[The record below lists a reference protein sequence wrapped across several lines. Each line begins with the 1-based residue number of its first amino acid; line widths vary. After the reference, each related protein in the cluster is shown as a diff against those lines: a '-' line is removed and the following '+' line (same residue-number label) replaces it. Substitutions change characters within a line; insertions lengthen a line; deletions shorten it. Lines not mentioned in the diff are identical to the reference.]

1 MMKFTAA
8 LTTAL
13 TVAFTAALCLS
24 SSVFA
29 HDDDGK
35 IRDRQKAVRGPV
47 WHEGAKSNKND
58 GGVAGTFVSSGIQL
72 KSWLPLN
79 TLSAAST
86 SGNSCWGYISPAGR
100 EYAIMG
106 TSDGTAFVEIT
117 NPSAATL
124 KAFMTGPTSLW
135 RDVRVYQQYCYAASE
150 AGSGIQVFN
159 ISQLDT
165 TGAVTL
171 VNTILAPTTTTAASH
186 TLAIDTVSGY
196 LYRAGGGSN
205 GLRIYDIHTNPALPT
220 YVGAWSPIYIHE
232 AQVVTY
238 TSGPNAGKQIA
249 FCCGGSNGGNVNT
262 GLYVVDVTDKA
273 NPIQLSYTTY
283 PGARYCHQGWLD
295 ENSQFFYIND
305 ELDEG
310 DTVSVC
316 TTLVMNVLNLSNV
329 IYAGKFDNGNS
340 AIGHNCFVRGTKLY
354 EANYRSG
361 VRIFDLA
368 VSTTNPPEVA
378 YFDTYPGSDAANFN
392 GLWNV
397 WPFFPSGTL
406 IGSDLERG
414 LFVWKVESAVA
425 TFAVA
430 NPPLTVSPAG
440 GTPVD
445 VTITPGA
452 GVTLNPASAK
462 MLLTVNGSTV
472 ERPLTLVS
480 GTTWRATFSSSP
492 CTQVVSY
499 QFEIASTDGTVT
511 TDTVTR
517 TALSAISESVISDA
531 NFELAGGWVGS
542 VAGDTAVSG
551 QWVRVDPVGTTAQPE
566 NDHSAVGALCWVT
579 GNGVVGG
586 GAGVADVDGGYTT
599 LLSPNFD
606 LSGLDEPLLEYWY
619 WYSNSLGG
627 APNLDSMPVD
637 ISNNG
642 GTTWVAVETI
652 ASNFGVWTKRSWR
665 VRDFITPTATVRLRF
680 IARDLDTGSLVEAG
694 VDDVRFTN
702 IDCAASI
709 VGDLN
714 GDGDV
719 NGADLSILLSAW
731 GQTGSIADLDGDG
744 IVGAADLAVLIN
756 AWTS

>member
-1 MMKFTAA
+1 
-8 LTTAL
+8 
-13 TVAFTAALCLS
+13 
-24 SSVFA
+24 
-29 HDDDGK
+29 
-35 IRDRQKAVRGPV
+35 
-47 WHEGAKSNKND
+47 
-58 GGVAGTFVSSGIQL
+58 
-72 KSWLPLN
+72 
-79 TLSAAST
+79 
-86 SGNSCWGYISPAGR
+86 
-100 EYAIMG
+100 
-106 TSDGTAFVEIT
+106 
-117 NPSAATL
+117 
-124 KAFMTGPTSLW
+124 
-135 RDVRVYQQYCYAASE
+135 
-150 AGSGIQVFN
+150 
-159 ISQLDT
+159 
-165 TGAVTL
+165 
-171 VNTILAPTTTTAASH
+171 
-186 TLAIDTVSGY
+186 
-196 LYRAGGGSN
+196 
-205 GLRIYDIHTNPALPT
+205 
-220 YVGAWSPIYIHE
+220 
-232 AQVVTY
+232 
-238 TSGPNAGKQIA
+238 
-249 FCCGGSNGGNVNT
+249 
-262 GLYVVDVTDKA
+262 
-273 NPIQLSYTTY
+273 
-283 PGARYCHQGWLD
+283 
-295 ENSQFFYIND
+295 
-305 ELDEG
+305 
-310 DTVSVC
+310 
-316 TTLVMNVLNLSNV
+316 
-329 IYAGKFDNGNS
+329 
-340 AIGHNCFVRGTKLY
+340 
-354 EANYRSG
+354 
-361 VRIFDLA
+361 
-368 VSTTNPPEVA
+368 
-378 YFDTYPGSDAANFN
+378 
-392 GLWNV
+392 
-397 WPFFPSGTL
+397 
-406 IGSDLERG
+406 
-414 LFVWKVESAVA
+414 
-425 TFAVA
+425 
-430 NPPLTVSPAG
+430 
-440 GTPVD
+440 
-445 VTITPGA
+445 
-452 GVTLNPASAK
+452 
-462 MLLTVNGSTV
+462 
-472 ERPLTLVS
+472 
-480 GTTWRATFSSSP
+480 
-492 CTQVVSY
+492 VVSY

-517 TALSAISESVISDA
+517 TALSAISESVISDN

-586 GAGVADVDGGYTT
+586 GAGAADVDGGYTT